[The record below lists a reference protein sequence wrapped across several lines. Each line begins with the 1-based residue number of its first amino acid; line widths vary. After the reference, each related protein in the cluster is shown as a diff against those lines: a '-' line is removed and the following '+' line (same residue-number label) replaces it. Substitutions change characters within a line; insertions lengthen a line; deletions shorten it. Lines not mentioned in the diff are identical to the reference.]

1 MTKKIEKIFTE
12 RINKFQKRIY
22 RQILLEPIMF
32 DATYYVSKE
41 QVLYKNRLEGEYAP
55 IKQGEVWG
63 KVRDNAWFHLKGILP
78 ESWKNKKVV
87 ANLDFNG
94 EGLIFSKEGIP
105 LQGITSSSVYN
116 REFKRDIFP
125 IYDNC
130 KGGEDIELWIEA
142 VAIGYLGVNLPL
154 DSKPDAPN
162 RYGEYK
168 GKVNKIEYA
177 IFDEELWH
185 LWLDI
190 EVLNGLVK
198 TLPEKSVRR
207 SRIIRNVNKAIDA
220 YGDNQNNSTS
230 ARSILKLELSKAA
243 SASDLSVSAVGH
255 AHIDT
260 AWLWPVSETIR
271 KCGRTFAN
279 QIALLEKYPEYIFGA
294 SQPQHYVFVKEYYPE
309 LFEKIKHFVKEG
321 RWELQGGMWVEADT
335 NLISGESLIR
345 QIIHGKN
352 YFKDEFEVE
361 VENLWLPDV
370 FGYSVAL
377 PQILKKS
384 GIEYFLTQ
392 KISWNQIN
400 EFPYNT
406 FLWQGIDGSEVLTHF
421 PPENN
426 YNSYLSPD
434 YLIPGRDNFK
444 EKDFIDEFISL
455 YGVGNGGGGPK
466 SENIEFGKR
475 MANLEGAPKVRF
487 GRADSF
493 FESLNKYKNELPVW
507 QGELYLE
514 LHRGTLTTQ
523 ALVKK
528 YNREL
533 ELKLR
538 ELEILFSTLPIEN
551 YPVQQFDAIWKKVL
565 INQFHDI
572 IPGSSINEAYK
583 VTHKEYET
591 AFEQC
596 TKLEQAASKLLFKG
610 SDNSLVLFNSLSYK
624 FNGTI
629 TLPESWNNGLVDS
642 EIRKVEVQKEED
654 EFIALVNVE
663 PLSFLTLYKSAEYES
678 PIISNQDLILENA
691 KVLYEFDK
699 DGKLTKAYDKE
710 LELNILADDEMGNL
724 LSLYDDHPLEWDAWD
739 IDIFYETSHLE
750 FAKGIVA
757 EKYCDGKVRSG
768 LKFVYEIGNSKI
780 QQFVFLNEN
789 NKRLDFETE
798 VEWNEKHKMLR
809 VAFPVNVFNHQ
820 ASFDVQY
827 GFINRNTH
835 RNTSW
840 DFAKFEVPGHRYADI
855 SREDFGVAL
864 LNNSKYGYKVL
875 NNIIDLNLLR
885 SPSYPD
891 PDADIGTHK
900 FTYSLLPHCGNLTN
914 SDVIPQAA
922 QLNQGIMIFPKA
934 ENINAAVP
942 CRVEGIGIS
951 LETIKKA
958 EKSDSLIIRLVETT
972 GSNSKGLLKFI
983 KYPVRISET
992 NLIEWEENE
1001 EHLISDDFEIRLK
1014 PFEIRT
1020 YKLNIN
1026 KTCHS

>member
-1 MTKKIEKIFTE
+1 MTKMIEKIFTE

-22 RQILLEPIMF
+22 RQMLLEPIMF

-41 QVLYKNRLEGEYAP
+41 QVLFNYRLEGEYAP

-63 KVRDNAWFHLKGILP
+63 EAGENAWFHLKGQLP
-78 ESWKNKKVV
+78 ASWKNKKIV
-87 ANLDFNG
+87 ASLDFNG
-94 EGLIFSKEGIP
+94 EGLIFSDEGIP

-116 REFKRDIFP
+116 REFKRDISP
-125 IYDNC
+125 IFENSN
-130 KGGEDIELWIEA
+130 GGEEIELWIEA

-154 DSKPDAPN
+154 DPKPNDTN
-162 RYGEYK
+162 RYGEYR

-177 IFDEELWH
+177 IFDEELWQ

-230 ARSILKLELSKAA
+230 ARSILKLELSKTA

-271 KCGRTFAN
+271 KCARTFAN

-294 SQPQHYVFVKEYYPE
+294 SQPQHYVFVKEHYPE
-309 LFEKIKHFVKEG
+309 LFKKIKHFVKEG

-352 YFKDEFEVE
+352 FFMDEFEVE

-384 GIEYFLTQ
+384 GIDYFLTQ

-400 EFPYNT
+400 EFPHNT
-406 FLWQGIDGSEVLTHF
+406 FLWEGIDGSEVLTHF

-466 SENIEFGKR
+466 SDNIEFGKR
-475 MANLEGAPKVRF
+475 MSNLEGAPKVRF

-493 FESLNKYKNELPVW
+493 FESLNKYKDELPVW

-514 LHRGTLTTQ
+514 LHRGTLTSQ

-528 YNREL
+528 YNRKL

-538 ELEILFSTLPIEN
+538 ELEILYSTLPIEN
-551 YPVQQFDAIWKKVL
+551 YPAQQFDAIWKKVL

-572 IPGSSINEAYK
+572 IPGSSINAAYK

-591 AFEQC
+591 ALDDC
-596 TKLEQAASKLLFKG
+596 AKLKHDASKLLFKE
-610 SDNSLVLFNSLSYK
+610 SDNSMVLFNSLSYK
-624 FNGTI
+624 FSGAI
-629 TLPESWNNGLVDS
+629 TLPENWGNGLVDS
-642 EIRKVEVQKEED
+642 ENNRVEVQKERD
-654 EFIALVNVE
+654 EFIALVNIE
-663 PLSFLTLYKSAEYES
+663 PLSFLTLYKSAEYEI
-678 PIISNQDLILENA
+678 PKVNKQDLILENA
-691 KVLYEFDK
+691 MVLYEFDN

-710 LELNILADDEMGNL
+710 LDLNILADDEMGNL
-724 LSLYDDHPLEWDAWD
+724 LSLYDDHPLDWDAWD

-750 FAKGIVA
+750 YAKGIAA
-757 EKYCDGKVRSG
+757 ETFCDGKVRKG
-768 LKFVYEIGNSKI
+768 LKFNFAIGNSKI
-780 QQFVFLNEN
+780 QQFIFLTDN

-809 VAFPVNVFNHQ
+809 VAFPVNVFNNQ

-840 DFAKFEVPGHRYADI
+840 DFAKFEVPAHRYADI

-864 LNNSKYGYKVL
+864 LNDSKYGYKVL

-891 PDADIGTHK
+891 PDADIGNHK
-900 FTYSLLPHCGNLTN
+900 FIYSLLPHSGNLTN

-922 QLNQGIMIFPKA
+922 QLNQGIMIFPRT
-934 ENINAAVP
+934 ENISAAVP
-942 CRVEGIGIS
+942 CKVEGLGIS

-972 GSNSKGLLKFI
+972 GSNSKGLLRFN

-1001 EHLISDDFEIRLK
+1001 EYLISDHYEIRLK

-1020 YKLNIN
+1020 YKLFL
-1026 KTCHS
+1026 

>member
-1 MTKKIEKIFTE
+1 MTKMIEKIFTE

-22 RQILLEPIMF
+22 RQMLLEPIMF

-41 QVLYKNRLEGEYAP
+41 QVLFKNRLEGEYAP
-55 IKQGEVWG
+55 IKQGKVWG
-63 KVRDNAWFHLKGILP
+63 EAGENAWFHLKGQLP
-78 ESWKNKKVV
+78 ASWKNKKIV
-87 ANLDFNG
+87 ASLDFNG
-94 EGLIFSKEGIP
+94 EGLIFSDEGIP

-116 REFKRDIFP
+116 REFKRDISP
-125 IYDNC
+125 IFENSN
-130 KGGEDIELWIEA
+130 GGEEIELWIEA

-154 DSKPDAPN
+154 DPKPNDTN
-162 RYGEYK
+162 RYGEYR

-177 IFDEELWH
+177 IFDEELWQ

-230 ARSILKLELSKAA
+230 ARSILKLELSKTA

-271 KCGRTFAN
+271 KCARTFAN

-294 SQPQHYVFVKEYYPE
+294 SQPQHYVFVKEHYPE
-309 LFEKIKHFVKEG
+309 LFKKIKHFVKEG

-352 YFKDEFEVE
+352 FFMDEFEVE

-384 GIEYFLTQ
+384 GIDYFLTQ

-400 EFPYNT
+400 EFPHNT
-406 FLWQGIDGSEVLTHF
+406 FLWEGIDGSEVLTHF

-466 SENIEFGKR
+466 SDNIEFGKR
-475 MANLEGAPKVRF
+475 MSNLEGAPKVRF

-493 FESLNKYKNELPVW
+493 FESLNKYKDELPVW

-514 LHRGTLTTQ
+514 LHRGTLTSQ

-528 YNREL
+528 YNRKL

-538 ELEILFSTLPIEN
+538 ELEILYSTLPIEN
-551 YPVQQFDAIWKKVL
+551 YPAQQFDAIWKKVL

-572 IPGSSINEAYK
+572 IPGSSINAAYK

-591 AFEQC
+591 ALDDC
-596 TKLEQAASKLLFKG
+596 AKLKHDASKLLFKE
-610 SDNSLVLFNSLSYK
+610 SDNSMVLFNSLSYK
-624 FNGTI
+624 FSGAI
-629 TLPESWNNGLVDS
+629 TLPENWGNGLVDS
-642 EIRKVEVQKEED
+642 ENNRVEVQKERD
-654 EFIALVNVE
+654 EFIALVNIE
-663 PLSFLTLYKSAEYES
+663 PLSFLTLYKSAEYEI
-678 PIISNQDLILENA
+678 PKVNKQDLILENA
-691 KVLYEFDK
+691 MVLYEFDN

-710 LELNILADDEMGNL
+710 LDLNILADDEMGNL
-724 LSLYDDHPLEWDAWD
+724 LSLYDDHPLDWDAWD

-750 FAKGIVA
+750 YAKGIAA
-757 EKYCDGKVRSG
+757 ETFCDGKVRKG
-768 LKFVYEIGNSKI
+768 LKFNFAIGNSKI
-780 QQFVFLNEN
+780 QQFIFLTDN

-809 VAFPVNVFNHQ
+809 VAFPVNVFNNQ

-840 DFAKFEVPGHRYADI
+840 DFAKFEVPAHRYADI

-864 LNNSKYGYKVL
+864 LNDSKYGYKVL

-891 PDADIGTHK
+891 PDADIGNHK
-900 FTYSLLPHCGNLTN
+900 FIYSLLPHSGNLTN

-922 QLNQGIMIFPKA
+922 QLNQGIMIFPRT
-934 ENINAAVP
+934 ENISAAVP
-942 CRVEGIGIS
+942 CKVEGLGIS

-972 GSNSKGLLKFI
+972 GSNSKGLLRFN

-1001 EHLISDDFEIRLK
+1001 EYLISDHYEIRLK

-1020 YKLNIN
+1020 YKLFL
-1026 KTCHS
+1026 

>member
-12 RINKFQKRIY
+12 RINKFQTRIHCK
-22 RQILLEPIMF
+22 ILLDPIIF
-32 DATYYVSKE
+32 NATYFSSKE
-41 QVLYKNRLEGEYAP
+41 KVLFINRLEGEYVP
-55 IKQGEVWG
+55 IKHGEVWG
-63 KVRDNAWFHLKGILP
+63 EVRDNAWFHLKGSIP
-78 ESWKNKKVV
+78 ESWKNKKII

-94 EGLIFSKEGIP
+94 EGLIFNNSGVP
-105 LQGITSSSVYN
+105 QQGITSSSVYN
-116 REFKRDIFP
+116 REFKRDIYP
-125 IYDNC
+125 VYEKCI
-130 KGGEDIELWIEA
+130 GGEEIELWIET
-142 VAIGYLGVNLPL
+142 VAIGYLGVNLPFDPMPN
-154 DSKPDAPN
+154 DSN
-162 RYGEYK
+162 RYGEFK

-207 SRIIRNVNKAIDA
+207 SRIIRNINKAIDI
-220 YGDNQNNSTS
+220 YGDDQNNATT
-230 ARSILKLELSKAA
+230 ARAILQQELSKPA
-243 SASDLSVSAVGH
+243 SASDLSVLAVGH

-271 KCGRTFAN
+271 KCARTFSN

-294 SQPQHYVFVKEYYPE
+294 SQPQHYVFVKEHYPE
-309 LFEKIKHFVKEG
+309 LFKKIKHFVKEG

-352 YFKDEFEVE
+352 YFKDEFDFEVK
-361 VENLWLPDV
+361 NLWLPDV

-384 GIEYFLTQ
+384 GIDYFLTQ

-400 EFPYNT
+400 EFPHNT
-406 FLWQGIDGSEVLTHF
+406 FLWKGIDGSDVLTHF

-426 YNSYLSPD
+426 YNSYLNPE

-475 MANLEGAPKVRF
+475 MSNLEGAPKVRF

-493 FESLNKYKNELPVW
+493 FEGLNKYKEELPVW

-528 YNREL
+528 YNRQL

-538 ELEILFSTLPIEN
+538 ELEILYSTLPIEN
-551 YPVQQFDAIWKKVL
+551 YPVQQFDEIWKKVL

-591 AFEQC
+591 ALEQC
-596 TKLEQAASKLLFKG
+596 AILEEEASKLLFKE
-610 SDNSLVLFNSLSYK
+610 SENSLVLFNSLSYK
-624 FNGTI
+624 FSGAI
-629 TLPESWNNGLVDS
+629 TLPKNWKNGLVDF
-642 EIRKVEVQKEED
+642 ENNRVEVQNEGD
-654 EFIALVNVE
+654 SFIALVNVE
-663 PLSFLTLYKSAEYES
+663 PLSFLTLYKSDEYEI
-678 PIISNQDLILENA
+678 PTVSNQDLILENS
-691 KVLYEFDK
+691 KVLYEFNK
-699 DGKLTKAYDKE
+699 DGNLIKAYDKE
-710 LELNILADDEMGNL
+710 LEFNLLADDEKGNM
-724 LSLYDDHPLEWDAWD
+724 LSLYEDNPLDWDAWD

-750 FAKGIVA
+750 FAKGNIS
-757 EKYCDGKVRSG
+757 EKYCDGKVRKG
-768 LKFVYEIGNSKI
+768 LKFVYKIGNSKI
-780 QQFVFLNEN
+780 QQFVFLIDD
-789 NKRLDFETE
+789 NKRLDFETD

-827 GFINRNTH
+827 GFISRNTH

-840 DFAKFEVPGHRYADI
+840 DYAKFEVPGHRYADI
-855 SREDFGVAL
+855 SRDDFGVAL
-864 LNNSKYGYKVL
+864 LNDSKYGYKVL

-891 PDADIGTHK
+891 PDADIGKHK
-900 FTYSLLPHCGNLTN
+900 FTYSLLPHSGNLTN

-922 QLNQGIMIFPKA
+922 QLNQGIMIFPRA
-934 ENINAAVP
+934 ENNSASVP
-942 CRVEGIGIS
+942 CKVEGVGIS
-951 LETIKKA
+951 LEVIKKA
-958 EKSDSLIIRLVETT
+958 EKSDALIIRLVETA
-972 GSNSKGLLKFI
+972 GSNSKGVIKFNN
-983 KYPVRISET
+983 YPVRISET
-992 NLIEWEENE
+992 NLIEWEENKE
-1001 EHLISDDFEIRLK
+1001 NLITEDLEIRMK

-1020 YKLNIN
+1020 YKLV
-1026 KTCHS
+1026 KH

>member
-22 RQILLEPIMF
+22 RQILMDTIMF
-32 DATYYVSKE
+32 DASYYSSKV
-41 QVLYKNRLEGEYAP
+41 QVQFNNRLEGNYIS

-63 KVRDNAWFHLKGILP
+63 ETWDNAWFHLKGCIP
-78 ESWKNKKVV
+78 KSWKNKKVV
-87 ANLDFNG
+87 AHLDLNG
-94 EGLIFSKEGIP
+94 EGLIFSDSGLP

-116 REFKRDIFP
+116 KEFKRDIFP
-125 IYDNC
+125 IYEKC
-130 KGGEDIELWIEA
+130 KGGEEIELWIEA

-154 DSKPDAPN
+154 DPKPNDTN
-162 RYGEYK
+162 RYGEFK
-168 GKVNKIEYA
+168 GRVNKIEFA

-220 YGDNQNNSTS
+220 YGDNQNNSNS
-230 ARSILKLELSKAA
+230 ARSILQVELSKPA

-271 KCGRTFAN
+271 KCARTFAN

-309 LFEKIKHFVKEG
+309 LYKKIKHFVKEG

-352 YFKDEFEVE
+352 FFMDEFGVE

-384 GIEYFLTQ
+384 GIKYFLTQ

-400 EFPYNT
+400 EFPHNT
-406 FLWQGIDGSEVLTHF
+406 FLWQGIDGSKVLTHF

-434 YLIPGRDNFK
+434 YLVPGRDNFK
-444 EKDFIDEFISL
+444 ENDFIDEFISL
-455 YGVGNGGGGPK
+455 FGVGNGGGGPK
-466 SENIEFGKR
+466 HENIEFGKR
-475 MANLEGAPKVRF
+475 MSNLEGAPKVRF

-493 FESLNKYKNELPVW
+493 FESLDKYKNELPVW

-528 YNREL
+528 YNRKL

-538 ELEILFSTLPIEN
+538 ELEILYSTLPIEN
-551 YPVQQFDAIWKKVL
+551 SPVLQFDAIWKKVL

-591 AFEQC
+591 AIEQC
-596 TKLEQAASKLLFKG
+596 TKLEQAASKLLFKE

-624 FNGTI
+624 FSGAI
-629 TLPESWNNGLVDS
+629 TLPDNWENGLVDS
-642 EIRKVEVQKEED
+642 ENNRVEVQKEGD

-663 PLSFLTLYKSAEYES
+663 PLSFLTLYKVEEYENS
-678 PIISNQDLILENA
+678 KVDKQDLILENA

-710 LELNILADDEMGNL
+710 LDLNILANNEMGNL
-724 LSLYDDHPLEWDAWD
+724 LSLYDDHPLDWDAWD

-750 FAKGIVA
+750 FAKGIAA
-757 EKYCDGKVRSG
+757 EKYCDGKVRKG
-768 LKFVYEIGNSKI
+768 LKYVFEIGNSKI
-780 QQFVFLNEN
+780 QQFIFLTEN

-809 VAFPVNVFNHQ
+809 VAFPVNVFNDH

-840 DFAKFEVPGHRYADI
+840 DYAKFEVPGHRYADI
-855 SREDFGVAL
+855 SRDDFGVAL
-864 LNNSKYGYKVL
+864 LNDSKYGYKVL

-885 SPSYPD
+885 APSYPD
-891 PDADIGTHK
+891 PDADIGNHK
-900 FTYSLLPHCGNLTN
+900 FTYSLLPHSGNLIN
-914 SDVIPQAA
+914 SDVIPQSA
-922 QLNQGIMIFPKA
+922 QLNQGVMVFPNV
-934 ENINAAVP
+934 ENIDASVP
-942 CRVEGIGIS
+942 CEVVGVGIS

-958 EKSDSLIIRLVETT
+958 VKSDSLIIRLVETT
-972 GSNSKGLLKFI
+972 GSNSKGLLKFN
-983 KYPVRISET
+983 KYPIKISET

-1001 EHLISDDFEIRLK
+1001 ETLILDDFEIRLK
-1014 PFEIRT
+1014 PFEIRN
-1020 YKLNIN
+1020 YKL
-1026 KTCHS
+1026 TL